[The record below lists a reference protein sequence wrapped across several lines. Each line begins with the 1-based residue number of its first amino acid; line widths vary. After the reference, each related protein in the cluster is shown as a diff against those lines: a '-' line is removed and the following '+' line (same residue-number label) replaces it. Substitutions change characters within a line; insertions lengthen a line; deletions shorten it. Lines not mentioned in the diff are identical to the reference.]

1 MSILGHR
8 VNRFHPA
15 PAITCIRSTQNH
27 PGGEPTRLK
36 AYKHQQQ
43 LQPSLLDR
51 LTDDEPGK
59 TRESQDKRVISMR
72 RLRQSVLRDLA
83 WLLNTT
89 NLSTTEDLDAYP
101 EVEHS
106 VLNYGLSELSGHLV
120 SGMDLSRLERMVR
133 QAVQDFEPRILP
145 QTVKVRSIKDTSQ
158 ESHNRLMFE
167 IEGRLWAVPTP
178 SHLLIKTQIDLEEGG
193 VTLSDAFST
202 GMD

>member
-1 MSILGHR
+1 MR
-8 VNRFHPA
+8 A
-15 PAITCIRSTQNH
+15 
-27 PGGEPTRLK
+27 
-36 AYKHQQQ
+36 KHQQQ

-89 NLSTTEDLDAYP
+89 NLSTTEELDAYP

-167 IEGRLWAVPTP
+167 IEGQLWAVPTP
-178 SHLLIKTQIDLEEGG
+178 THLLIKTQIDLEEGG
-193 VTLSDAFST
+193 VTLSDAFGS
-202 GMD
+202 GME

>member
-1 MSILGHR
+1 M
-8 VNRFHPA
+8 
-15 PAITCIRSTQNH
+15 
-27 PGGEPTRLK
+27 K
-36 AYKHQQQ
+36 ASKHQQQ

-51 LTDDEPGK
+51 LTDDEPDK

-89 NLSTTEDLDAYP
+89 NLATTEELEAYP
-101 EVEHS
+101 EVAHS

-120 SGMDLSRLERMVR
+120 SGMDLSKLERMVR

-145 QTVKVRSIKDTSQ
+145 HTVKVRSIKDTSK

-167 IEGRLWAVPTP
+167 IEGQLWAVPTP

-193 VTLSDAFST
+193 VTLSDAFAT
-202 GMD
+202 GME

>member
-1 MSILGHR
+1 MKRAKQH
-8 VNRFHPA
+8 H
-15 PAITCIRSTQNH
+15 
-27 PGGEPTRLK
+27 
-36 AYKHQQQ
+36 Q

-72 RLRQSVLRDLA
+72 RLRQLVMRDLA

-89 NLSTTEDLDAYP
+89 NLATTEDLDPYP

-106 VLNYGLSELSGHLV
+106 VLNYGMTELSGHLV
-120 SGMDLSRLERMVR
+120 TGMDLGRLERLVR
-133 QAVQDFEPRILP
+133 QSIQDFEPRILP
-145 QTVKVRSIKDTSQ
+145 HTVKVRSIRDTGK

-167 IEGRLWAVPTP
+167 IEGQLWAQPTP

-193 VTLSDAFST
+193 VTLTDAFSS
-202 GMD
+202 GKV

>member
-1 MSILGHR
+1 M
-8 VNRFHPA
+8 
-15 PAITCIRSTQNH
+15 
-27 PGGEPTRLK
+27 K
-36 AYKHQQQ
+36 ASKYQQQ

-59 TRESQDKRVISMR
+59 SRESQDKRVISMR

-89 NLSTTEDLDAYP
+89 NLATTEELEAYP
-101 EVEHS
+101 EVAHS

-120 SGMDLSRLERMVR
+120 SGMDLSKLERMVR

-145 QTVKVRSIKDTSQ
+145 HTVKVRSIKDTSK

-167 IEGRLWAVPTP
+167 IEGQLWAVPTP

-193 VTLSDAFST
+193 VTLSDAFAT
-202 GMD
+202 GME